1 MRKIFK
7 RVMAGAMTTV
17 MVASLFVGVSVMS
30 TTIKAEETDVSSAM
44 TPWVVYSAGQITRS
58 VDPDGWPVRYYKS
71 FTTSA
76 GETKSDWDANFPN
89 QQYVDGGEETWTTTK
104 VANGFTANIAN
115 TGWDG
120 QYEGK
125 ICVADN
131 PYMLKA
137 TMPSIKLKEGYFY
150 GVTMDL
156 SWTDGPTDKGEYNAP
171 EKNIQVL
178 VNDANTNNLDSQKL
192 TIKSGSSVHFET
204 QTREDGKS
212 KVATYGTDSL
222 EIVIAMGAFLYSGDH
237 GQTTEKVAAAGTLK
251 VENLKIVEL
260 GKDDSYIAP
269 PPPATTAPTTPDKP
283 GVTTPT
289 TPDKPGVTTQTP
301 VSTKKLA
308 KVKKLKAVSKKKGTV
323 KITWQKVKN
332 AKTYQ
337 VKVGKKTYNT
347 KKAKL
352 TVKKVKKGK
361 VVVKVRAKAAGF
373 KTSAWA
379 TKKVK
384 VK

>member
-7 RVMAGAMTTV
+7 KVMAGAMTTV
-17 MVASLFVGVSVMS
+17 MVASLFVGVSVTSS
-30 TTIKAEETDVSSAM
+30 TVKAAETDVSSAM

-58 VDPDGWPVRYYKS
+58 VDPDGWPERYYSS
-71 FTTSA
+71 FTTTA
-76 GETKSDWDANFPN
+76 GETKSDWNANFPN
-89 QQYVDGGEETWTTTK
+89 KQYVDGGEETWTTTK

-115 TGWDG
+115 SGWDG
-120 QYEGK
+120 QYEGSTL
-125 ICVADN
+125 VGDN

-150 GVTMDL
+150 KISMDL
-156 SWTDGPTDKGEYNAP
+156 GWTNQKEAP
-171 EKNIQVL
+171 EKNVQVL
-178 VNDANTNNLDSQKL
+178 VNDANTNNLDSQRV
-192 TIKSGSSVHFET
+192 TIKSGSTVHFET
-204 QTREDGKS
+204 QMRDDGNS
-212 KVATYGTDSL
+212 KVATYGTDTL
-222 EIVIAMGAFLYSGDH
+222 EIVLAMGAFLHSYNNSL
-237 GQTTEKVAAAGTLK
+237 TTENVAAQGTLK

-260 GKDDSYIAP
+260 GKDPDYVAP
-269 PPPATTAPTTPDKP
+269 PTQDQPTNPGGNVTTKPNGNNPTVKPTVKPTTP
-283 GVTTPT
+283 V
-289 TPDKPGVTTQTP
+289 VAA
-301 VSTKKLA
+301 KKLA

-323 KITWQKVKN
+323 KITWKKVKN
-332 AKTYQ
+332 AKKYQ

-347 KKAKL
+347 KKVKL

-361 VVVKVRAKAAGF
+361 VVVKVRAKAAGY

>member
-7 RVMAGAMTTV
+7 KVMAGAMTTV
-17 MVASLFVGVSVMS
+17 MVASLFVGVSVTSS
-30 TTIKAEETDVSSAM
+30 TVKAEEADVSSAM

-58 VDPDGWPVRYYKS
+58 VDPDGWPVRYYSS
-71 FTTSA
+71 FTTTA

-89 QQYVDGGEETWTTTK
+89 KQYVDGGEETWTTTK

-120 QYEGK
+120 QYEGSTLTG
-125 ICVADN
+125 DN

-150 GVTMDL
+150 KISMDL
-156 SWTDGPTDKGEYNAP
+156 AWTNKKDAP
-171 EKNIQVL
+171 EKNVQVL
-178 VNDANTNNLDSQKL
+178 VNDSFTNNLDSQRV

-204 QTREDGKS
+204 QMRDDGKS
-212 KVATYGTDSL
+212 KVATYGTDTL
-222 EIVIAMGAFLYSGDH
+222 EIVLAMGAFLHSYNNSL
-237 GQTTEKVAAAGTLK
+237 TTENVAAEGTLK
-251 VENLKIVEL
+251 VENLKIIEL
-260 GKDDSYIAP
+260 GKDEGYIPA
-269 PPPATTAPTTPDKP
+269 PPPATTEPSTPDKP

-289 TPDKPGVTTQTP
+289 NPDKPGVTTPTK
-301 VSTKKLA
+301 VTAKKLA

-323 KITWQKVKN
+323 KITWKKVKN
-332 AKTYQ
+332 AKKYQ

-347 KKAKL
+347 KKVKL

-361 VVVKVRAKAAGF
+361 VVVKVRAKAAGY